1 MAEAGLGAPLASAA
15 RGKVVKVFLFLPREW
30 YDLAM
35 QDRETNQTGKC
46 HCLDPFAGSDN
57 LPGCAHADY
66 DPFDL
71 PEILVAAVEA
81 GGRALLS
88 APNVPHMV
96 ITVRDCVLVEERK
109 IMKAFMDEVSYFL
122 CKKQAWEDAPILYPF
137 IRETMRNAVE
147 FERCVVDP
155 LIDLLERHWP
165 RRDAAESEG
174 AGTSE
179 AAGGA
184 QDLEMSLSARI
195 WGRALASL
203 EAIDSNREFFALG
216 EGGRQRVATVLTKAG
231 VGVGGGQ
238 AEGGAGKVANGG
250 SAGEFLSLVAPGVHR
265 FECSGGGEAF
275 VAYIHLKGSP
285 QWGPLRAH
293 CRAAKADRKLL
304 LQARKNGRLPAV
316 LQGIREG
323 SVAA

>member
-1 MAEAGLGAPLASAA
+1 
-15 RGKVVKVFLFLPREW
+15 
-30 YDLAM
+30 
-35 QDRETNQTGKC
+35 
-46 HCLDPFAGSDN
+46 
-57 LPGCAHADY
+57 
-66 DPFDL
+66 
-71 PEILVAAVEA
+71 
-81 GGRALLS
+81 
-88 APNVPHMV
+88 
-96 ITVRDCVLVEERK
+96 
-109 IMKAFMDEVSYFL
+109 
-122 CKKQAWEDAPILYPF
+122 
-137 IRETMRNAVE
+137 MRNAVE
-147 FERCVVDP
+147 FERWVRHHLV
-155 LIDLLERHWP
+155 DLLELHWP

>member
-1 MAEAGLGAPLASAA
+1 MAEAGLGPPLASAA

-57 LPGCAHADY
+57 LPGGAHADY
-66 DPFDL
+66 DPVVL

-122 CKKQAWEDAPILYPF
+122 CRKQAWEDAPILYPF

-155 LIDLLERHWP
+155 LLDLLERHWP
-165 RRDAAESEG
+165 AKGAG

-179 AAGGA
+179 GAGGA
-184 QDLEMSLSARI
+184 QDCELSLSARI
-195 WGRALASL
+195 WERALASL
-203 EAIDSNREFFALG
+203 EAIDMNREFFALG

-231 VGVGGGQ
+231 VGVGGRQ
-238 AEGGAGKVANGG
+238 AEGGAGKVVSGG
-250 SAGEFLSLVAPGVHR
+250 GAGELLSLVAPGVHR

-304 LQARKNGRLPAV
+304 LQARKYGRLPAV
-316 LQGIREG
+316 LQRIREG
-323 SVAA
+323 SAAA